1 MPPRRMLTDTSREV
15 SFSEFM
21 KTHPPAFIGG
31 NDVTK
36 ASNWLRSMETCF
48 RLLRCGPELK
58 VDYAGYMLQEG
69 AAEWWAGTRDVTF
82 QGCEDIGWEEFK
94 IEFKDKYM
102 PRHLINELR
111 DEFRHLAQGDL
122 SVPDY
127 ATKFVRLE
135 GHYPG
140 LCEDEEERA
149 RKFVAGLDTSIR
161 LQVMAARMTN
171 LKEAVALADTL
182 EKELKKNTT
191 KKKAGEEVGV
201 QNVVKKPKIGTG
213 TQGPPPKP
221 CVHCKKT
228 HGNKPCYR
236 LTGGCFRCGKPGHF
250 ARNCT
255 IAGKP
260 AGQATANTEE
270 ADTVRKVV
278 SARAFAITETEEGGS
293 HEVITGT

>member
-1 MPPRRMLTDTSREV
+1 MRIMLIRGYEIKQFLVSFNMNLDLNYVLYCQMPPRRMLTDTSREV

-31 NDVTK
+31 SDVTK

-82 QGCEDIGWEEFK
+82 QGCEEIGWEEFK

-171 LKEAVALADTL
+171 LKE
-182 EKELKKNTT
+182 
-191 KKKAGEEVGV
+191 
-201 QNVVKKPKIGTG
+201 Q
-213 TQGPPPKP
+213 
-221 CVHCKKT
+221 
-228 HGNKPCYR
+228 
-236 LTGGCFRCGKPGHF
+236 
-250 ARNCT
+250 
-255 IAGKP
+255 
-260 AGQATANTEE
+260 
-270 ADTVRKVV
+270 
-278 SARAFAITETEEGGS
+278 EEGRRRSGRAKRCK
-293 HEVITGT
+293 EVKNWDE